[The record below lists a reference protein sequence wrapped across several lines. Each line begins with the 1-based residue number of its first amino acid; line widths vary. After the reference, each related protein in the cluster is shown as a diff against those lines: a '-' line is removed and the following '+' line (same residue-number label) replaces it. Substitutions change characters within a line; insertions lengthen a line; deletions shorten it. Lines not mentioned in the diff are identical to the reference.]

1 MKRLLTLFIVL
12 ALSCGAAFAQKKDS
26 YKIRTVVID
35 PGHGGAKPG
44 AQGGRSQEK
53 NITLAVA
60 KKLGQ
65 LISDNYPDVKVIY
78 TRTTDVDI
86 SLAERAHIAN
96 RNKADLFISIHANS
110 HPTSSPTGVETFVMG
125 LSESRANL
133 EVAKK
138 ENADILLEADYKT
151 NKAYNGFDPNS
162 EESYII
168 FSMVQNVYLERSLN
182 FAQAIQNQ
190 YKQHL
195 KTINRGVK
203 QAELYVL
210 YKTTCPSVLTEIGFI
225 SNPGEE
231 GFMISEEGQAKIAIC
246 LFNAFMT
253 YKATEE
259 GSGKVVNPVIN
270 IKGYKSSTPQKEAA
284 PKAQPQPDVVA
295 EAAPAKEEAPAVETP
310 APKPE
315 PAVKEPVKE
324 PEPAVKEPVK
334 EPEPAVKE
342 PVKEPEPAVKEPVK
356 EPEPAVKEPVKEPEP
371 AVKEPVKEPEP
382 AVKEP
387 VKEPEPAVKEPVKEP
402 EPAVKEPV
410 KEPEPAVKEPVKEPE
425 PVKEA
430 PKPAEQPAAEPT
442 TEPTPTP
449 KAKPTPTP
457 TLPVQEAQPGPKEE
471 PKQEPKQE
479 VKAEPIAPPVAE
491 TVPAEKPE
499 EKPAEKPVEKKE
511 MLQAPNNT
519 ASPTATQ
526 YYTVQFLSSGKRYK
540 VGDPA
545 LRGVSDFQTYR
556 KGKILAYITGR
567 FSTMQEA
574 SEYCTHLKRTTG
586 FSDAWPYLY
595 KEPAENGTPVQ
606 PTKQQNNTVK
616 PTPASGISYRVQFCT
631 ATTLMKGGDRALG
644 GIKDIHT
651 STNGNLIVY
660 SAGDYTT
667 VQEAKRRCNTIKK
680 TTKFKDAFV
689 IAIYK
694 GERISLEQAAQI
706 EKKNRK

>member
-371 AVKEPVKEPEP
+371 
-382 AVKEP
+382 
-387 VKEPEPAVKEPVKEP
+387 
-402 EPAVKEPV
+402 
-410 KEPEPAVKEPVKEPE
+410 
-425 PVKEA
+425 VKEA

>member
-1 MKRLLTLFIVL
+1 
-12 ALSCGAAFAQKKDS
+12 
-26 YKIRTVVID
+26 
-35 PGHGGAKPG
+35 
-44 AQGGRSQEK
+44 
-53 NITLAVA
+53 
-60 KKLGQ
+60 
-65 LISDNYPDVKVIY
+65 
-78 TRTTDVDI
+78 
-86 SLAERAHIAN
+86 
-96 RNKADLFISIHANS
+96 
-110 HPTSSPTGVETFVMG
+110 MG

-210 YKTTCPSVLTEIGFI
+210 YKTTCPSVLTEVGFI

-284 PKAQPQPDVVA
+284 PKAQPQTDVVA

-324 PEPAVKEPVK
+324 PKPAVKEPVK

-342 PVKEPEPAVKEPVK
+342 PVKES
-356 EPEPAVKEPVKEPEP
+356 
-371 AVKEPVKEPEP
+371 
-382 AVKEP
+382 
-387 VKEPEPAVKEPVKEP
+387 EPAVKEPVKEP

-430 PKPAEQPAAEPT
+430 PKPAVQPAAEPT

-511 MLQAPNNT
+511 TLQAPNNT

-545 LRGVSDFQTYR
+545 LRGVTDFQAYR
-556 KGKILAYITGR
+556 KGKVLAYITGR

-631 ATTLMKGGDRALG
+631 ATTLMKAGDRALG

-660 SAGDYTT
+660 SAGNYSSL
-667 VQEAKRRCNTIKK
+667 QEAKQRCNTIKK

-694 GERISLEQAAQI
+694 GERITLEQAAAI
-706 EKKNRK
+706 EKQNRK